1 MVDIDEVAKK
11 IYLIDDQLYSIPK
24 FGSVYL
30 LNEERKALI
39 DSGPATSANS
49 VLDGIKQVGVKPEDI
64 AYIIVTHIH
73 LDHAGGAGVLLRSM
87 PQAQVVVHYKGA
99 QHLINPARLIDSVT
113 DVYGEEPTTRHGEVL
128 PVESRQV
135 LAIHEGDT
143 IKLGKE
149 QILKFI
155 DAPGHAPHELCI
167 YETRS
172 GGLFVGDAIGLSV
185 VENEIL
191 LPFHPLPNF
200 DLELYLNTLERLTKL
215 APTMLY
221 YAHFGI
227 SSKVQEDF
235 QLAKDKLQI
244 WDDIIA
250 KAIKENAFDDAARRL
265 MVQVSAT
272 LEPIR
277 GVEFLKSLYEFLIQV
292 YLPLCAA
299 GHIKYY
305 QKAIKLTKC
314 MEAK

>member
-1 MVDIDEVAKK
+1 MVDIDEVAEK

-30 LNEERKALI
+30 LDEEKKALI
-39 DSGPATSANS
+39 DCGPTTSANT
-49 VLDGIKQVGVKPEDI
+49 VLDGIKRVGVRPEDI

-73 LDHAGGAGVLLRSM
+73 LDHAGGAGVLFKDM
-87 PQAQVVVHYKGA
+87 PQAQVVVHHKGA
-99 QHLINPARLIDSVT
+99 KYLVNPAKLIDSAT
-113 DVYGEEPTTRHGEVL
+113 EVYGEEPTIRHGEVM
-128 PVESRQV
+128 PIESRRV
-135 LAIHEGDT
+135 LAIHDGDT
-143 IKLGKE
+143 IRLGKE

-167 YETRS
+167 HETRN
-172 GGLFVGDAIGLSV
+172 GGLFVGDAIGLSL

-215 APTMLY
+215 APIMLY
-221 YAHFGI
+221 YAHFGV

-235 QLAKDKLQI
+235 RLARDKLQI

-250 KAIKENAFDDAARRL
+250 KAIKENAIDDAARRL
-265 MVQVSAT
+265 MVQVGAE
-272 LEPIR
+272 LEPIK
-277 GVEFLKSLYEFLIQV
+277 GEGSLKSLYEFLIQV
-292 YLPLCAA
+292 YMPLCVA

-305 QKAIKLTKC
+305 QKAIKLTKW

>member
-1 MVDIDEVAKK
+1 MVDIDEVAENL
-11 IYLIDDQLYSIPK
+11 YLIDDHLYSIPK

-39 DSGPATSANS
+39 DCGPTTSVDTILAG
-49 VLDGIKQVGVKPEDI
+49 VKKVGVMPEDI

-73 LDHAGGAGVLLRSM
+73 LDHAGGAGVLLKDM
-87 PQAQVVVHYKGA
+87 PRAQVVVHRKGVK
-99 QHLINPARLIDSVT
+99 HLVNPARLIDSVT
-113 DVYGEEPTTRHGEVL
+113 EAYGEEPTIRHGEVM
-128 PVESRQV
+128 PIKSRRV
-135 LAIHEGDT
+135 LAVHEGDT
-143 IKLGKE
+143 IRLGKK

-167 YETRS
+167 YETRN
-172 GGLFVGDAIGLSV
+172 GGLFIGDAVGLSL

-221 YAHFGI
+221 YAHFGV
-227 SSKVQEDF
+227 SSKVKEDF
-235 QLAKDKLQI
+235 RLAREKLQI

-250 KAIKENAFDDAARRL
+250 QAIKENAFDDAARRL
-265 MVQVSAT
+265 MVQVGAE

-277 GVEFLKSLYEFLIQV
+277 GMESLKSLYEFLTQV
-292 YLPLCAA
+292 YLPLCGA
-299 GHIKYY
+299 GYIKYY
-305 QKAIKLTKC
+305 QEVHKAYY